1 MALPHRKRQN
11 KKPSALPKEF
21 LHTVSTLF
29 EKQFKKNL
37 AGSSFLA
44 YADLYGDE
52 VVLGISLSHPK
63 SLPAASLHVSAD
75 LSKDVA
81 ENPSKVTDQLKVM
94 VDVAASWFSQCFEGG
109 NGLEAVLKEMS
120 DADPAWQNF
129 EWEGHPLYVKLN
141 RSNYTLEKAAAE
153 FLKKNGFEDDGDDP
167 LDDLD
172 EDIDELN

>member
-63 SLPAASLHVSAD
+63 SLPAASLHVS
-75 LSKDVA
+75 
-81 ENPSKVTDQLKVM
+81 
-94 VDVAASWFSQCFEGG
+94 
-109 NGLEAVLKEMS
+109 
-120 DADPAWQNF
+120 
-129 EWEGHPLYVKLN
+129 
-141 RSNYTLEKAAAE
+141 
-153 FLKKNGFEDDGDDP
+153 
-167 LDDLD
+167 
-172 EDIDELN
+172 